1 MENLENEV
9 VEDTILKEESELLK
23 AFKNLEKNSVPK
35 EVYDKKVKELEDKNK
50 LYLNAIFEGEKI
62 EEESTKKD
70 ISLEDR
76 IKNLSKFKGTNLD
89 YWKDMTSAID
99 SMLKSVPESEI
110 VKITGSEGLEEMV
123 KVNEGMKQMVKDSN
137 GNPDMFRT
145 LYKDR
150 VIDSAP
156 RISSEIEK
164 AGSLTN
170 YLTNKQQK

>member
-9 VEDTILKEESELLK
+9 VEDTTLTEESALLK
-23 AFKNLEKNSVPK
+23 AYKELEKNTVSK
-35 EVYDKKVKELEDKNK
+35 EAYDKRVKELEEKNK
-50 LYLNAIFEGEKI
+50 LYLKAITEGERL
-62 EEESTKKD
+62 EAEDSKD
-70 ISLEDR
+70 VSLEDK
-76 IKNLSKFKGTNLD
+76 IVELSRFKGTNLD
-89 YWKDMTSAID
+89 YWTKMTSAID

-123 KVNEGMKQMVKDSN
+123 KVNEGMKAMVKDSN

-170 YLTNKQQK
+170 YLINKQK

>member
-9 VEDTILKEESELLK
+9 VEDTTLTEESALLK
-23 AFKNLEKNSVPK
+23 AYKELEKNTVSK
-35 EVYDKKVKELEDKNK
+35 EAYDKRVKELEEKNK
-50 LYLNAIFEGEKI
+50 LYLKAITEGERL
-62 EEESTKKD
+62 EAEDSKD
-70 ISLEDR
+70 VSLEDK
-76 IKNLSKFKGTNLD
+76 IVELSKFKGTNLD
-89 YWKDMTSAID
+89 YWTKMTSAID

-123 KVNEGMKQMVKDSN
+123 KVNEGMKQLVKDSN

-170 YLTNKQQK
+170 YLINKQQK